1 MTKSKEIGRIGQ
13 RRYGGIVYEEFL
25 PELRGKRGIEV
36 YREMSDNDDIVGAIL
51 FAIEMLVRQT
61 DWNVEPGGD
70 TAKDKEAA
78 EFVKTCMNDM
88 QDTWIDT
95 ISEILSFLSY
105 GWSFHEIVYKRRM
118 GNTNDT
124 RTKSKY
130 NDGLIGWKKLP
141 IRAQET
147 LYQWEYDTEDNL
159 LGMTQMPPPDYGIL
173 SIPMEKALLFRTKSR
188 KNNPEGRS
196 ILRNAYR
203 SWYFKRR
210 IQEIE
215 GIGIERDLAGL
226 PVIHAP
232 DGFDLWDENN
242 PDAVKA
248 RAVLE
253 NMVKTIRRDEME
265 GVVLPHDYTL
275 ELLSTGGTRQFDTNA
290 IINRYD
296 TRIAMTVLADFI
308 FLGHDKTGSWAL
320 SSDKTELFAVAIGA
334 FLDIICET
342 FNSQG
347 IPSLID
353 INGQHF
359 AGITEYPKM
368 THGDIEDADITK
380 VAAFI
385 KDMTGIGVLIPD
397 DGLEDYIRQVGHL
410 PERTSDTRETAH
422 TRQEQQ
428 EQNQP
433 PEPETAA
440 GAEPS
445 EEEEKLEE
453 AKKRLGRGD
462 SCGYTAHTGKKGK
475 EGEDKE
481 QSRSPTKTGRVLE
494 K

>member
-1 MTKSKEIGRIGQ
+1 MAGSKEIGRIGQ
-13 RRYGGIVYEEFL
+13 RRYGGMVYEEFL
-25 PELRGKRGIEV
+25 HELRGKRGIET
-36 YREMSDNDDIVGAIL
+36 YREMSENDDVVGAIL
-51 FAIEMLVRQT
+51 FAIKMLVRQC
-61 DWNVEPGGD
+61 DWNIEPGGD
-70 TAKDKEAA
+70 TAADKEAA
-78 EFVKTCMNDM
+78 EFVESCMDDM

-95 ISEILSFLSY
+95 ISEILSFLTY

-118 GNTNDT
+118 GNTKDH

-147 LYQWEYDTEDNL
+147 LYQWEYDNEDNL
-159 LGMTQMPPPDYGIL
+159 LGMTQLPPPDFEKCT
-173 SIPMEKALLFRTKSR
+173 IPIEKAMLFRTESR

-226 PVIHAP
+226 PVIYGP
-232 DGFDLWDENN
+232 EGLDLWDDTIQANVTARMGLESI
-242 PDAVKA
+242 VK
-248 RAVLE
+248 
-253 NMVKTIRRDEME
+253 NIRRDEME
-265 GVVLPHDYTL
+265 GCVLPAGYKL
-275 ELLSTGGTRQFDTNA
+275 ELLSSGGTRQFDTNA

-308 FLGHDKTGSWAL
+308 FLGHSETGSWAL

-334 FLDIICET
+334 YLDIICET

-347 IPSLID
+347 IPALID
-353 INGQHF
+353 INGEHF
-359 AGITEYPKM
+359 SGITEYPRM

-380 VAAFI
+380 VSAFI
-385 KDMTGIGVLIPD
+385 KDMTGIGLLVPD
-397 DGLEDYIRQVGHL
+397 DSLEDYIRQIGHL
-410 PERTSDTRETAH
+410 PERTSDTREIDR

-440 GAEPS
+440 GSEPS
-445 EEEEKLEE
+445 EEGEEISDQKAEE
-453 AKKRLGRGD
+453 AKKRLGRGKQ
-462 SCGYTAHTGKKGK
+462 C
-475 EGEDKE
+475 
-481 QSRSPTKTGRVLE
+481 RSG
-494 K
+494 

>member
-1 MTKSKEIGRIGQ
+1 MAGNKEIGRIGQ
-13 RRYGGIVYEEFL
+13 RRYGGTFYEEFL
-25 PELRGKRGIEV
+25 HELRGKRGIEV
-36 YREMSDNDDIVGAIL
+36 YREMSENDDVIGAIL
-51 FAIEMLVRQT
+51 FAIEMLVRQCK
-61 DWNVEPGGD
+61 WNVEPGGD
-70 TAKDKEAA
+70 TTKDREAA
-78 EFVKTCMNDM
+78 EFVKSCMDDM

-95 ISEILSFLSY
+95 ISEILSFITY

-118 GNTNDT
+118 GNTRDA

-130 NDGLIGWKKLP
+130 TDGLIGWKKLP

-147 LYQWEYDTEDNL
+147 LYQWEYDAEDNL
-159 LGMTQMPPPDYGIL
+159 LGMTQQPPPYYGTYT
-173 SIPMEKALLFRTKSR
+173 IPIEKALLFRTKNR
-188 KNNPEGRS
+188 KGNPEGRS

-232 DGFDLWDENN
+232 EGLDIWDENIPTN
-242 PDAVKA
+242 VNT
-248 RAVLE
+248 RIQLE
-253 NMVKTIRRDEME
+253 NMVTNIRRDEME
-265 GVVLPHDYTL
+265 GVVLPARYEL
-275 ELLSTGGTRQFDTNA
+275 ELLSSGGTRQFDTNA

-347 IPSLID
+347 IPALID
-353 INGQHF
+353 INGTHF

-380 VAAFI
+380 VAGFI

-397 DGLEDYIRQVGHL
+397 DSLEDYVRQVGHL
-410 PERTSDTRETAH
+410 PERTSDTNEIDHA
-422 TRQEQQ
+422 RQEQQ

-440 GAEPS
+440 GTETKKEGDEIPD
-445 EEEEKLEE
+445 KKVEE
-453 AKKRLGRGD
+453 AIKRLGRGD
-462 SCGYTAHTGKKGK
+462 SDGNTYLTTKTGKESKK
-475 EGEDKE
+475 QK
-481 QSRSPTKTGRVLE
+481 QSRSPTQA
-494 K
+494 